1 MRSAFSVATVL
12 VGSHALKINTLSQG
26 ELPEQKKVLTRV
38 TDAYEMGTLGYF
50 PERTEGETPN
60 DLLSKESYPCLF
72 KLGNAFYDFT
82 PFKIAQNVWPAYWA
96 NLTDMTVD
104 PTNPNWRPSSDYSY
118 QYEFGF
124 CQQMTEANNATC
136 ALPVYAIG
144 SDINGTAFYENPD
157 PAAFPPTQCQPYSG
171 SSSSNIEASE
181 ISKDVV
187 NAADNTVETVTGVAI
202 TYTGG
207 ECATTGGP
215 ATFTIKAWCNP
226 NITVADTE
234 YNGEAT
240 CDLTTDPDCCNPYV
254 EITSSIGGCDLFSN
268 SMIWEYLAY
277 AEPYLGII
285 GIVGGLCLTFY
296 GLKLIKPAICF
307 AGFLTCTMLA
317 LLFFYAVY
325 ATSVDE
331 LATFYY
337 WMAGGAVVGIIV
349 GYFLSAMVKVGA
361 AILAGW
367 GGFMLGL
374 ILNEA
379 FLYQFEAVW
388 VFWAANVGA
397 ALICAGLTF
406 KYFEPMF
413 IFATVIIGSYGLIR
427 GASCYFGHYYNEF
440 VIVNLLKS
448 GAVD

>member
-1 MRSAFSVATVL
+1 
-12 VGSHALKINTLSQG
+12 
-26 ELPEQKKVLTRV
+26 
-38 TDAYEMGTLGYF
+38 
-50 PERTEGETPN
+50 
-60 DLLSKESYPCLF
+60 
-72 KLGNAFYDFT
+72 
-82 PFKIAQNVWPAYWA
+82 
-96 NLTDMTVD
+96 
-104 PTNPNWRPSSDYSY
+104 
-118 QYEFGF
+118 
-124 CQQMTEANNATC
+124 MTEARNATC
-136 ALPVYAIG
+136 SDFAGYAIG
-144 SDINGTAFYENPD
+144 SPLNGTAFYLNPD
-157 PAAFPPTQCQPYSG
+157 PAAFPPTVCQPYSG
-171 SSSSNIEASE
+171 TTPSVIEATQ
-181 ISKDVV
+181 ISK
-187 NAADNTVETVTGVAI
+187 TVINNDTAETSTVTGVAL

-207 ECATTGGP
+207 SCAYGSGP
-215 ATFTIKAWCNP
+215 ATFTIKSWCDP
-226 NITVADTE
+226 NIPIAETV
-234 YNGEAT
+234 YNGEVSYGV
-240 CDLTTDPDCCNPYV
+240 DDVDKCNPYV
-254 EITSSIGGCDLFSN
+254 EITGSIGGCDLLSN
-268 SMIWEYLAY
+268 SYIWEYLAY

-285 GIVGGLCLTFY
+285 GIVGGLCLCFY

-325 ATSVDE
+325 ATSAEE
-331 LATFYY
+331 LSTFYY

-406 KYFEPMF
+406 KYFEGMF
-413 IFATVIIGSYGLIR
+413 IFATTIIGSYGLIR

-448 GAVD
+448 GAVDQIDPYYWGYVGAFVVFALLGAWYQKRCIPKQRVATHPYHRYH